1 VEVMRKVGMI
11 KDKDYTFECRPISR
25 FCKVKC
31 SSMPAGKE
39 AYILLKQTNL
49 KLNTNKN

>member
-1 VEVMRKVGMI
+1 MI
-11 KDKDYTFECRPISR
+11 KDKGHTFESRPISR

-31 SSMPAGKE
+31 SSMLAAKE

-49 KLNTNKN
+49 KITTKKG